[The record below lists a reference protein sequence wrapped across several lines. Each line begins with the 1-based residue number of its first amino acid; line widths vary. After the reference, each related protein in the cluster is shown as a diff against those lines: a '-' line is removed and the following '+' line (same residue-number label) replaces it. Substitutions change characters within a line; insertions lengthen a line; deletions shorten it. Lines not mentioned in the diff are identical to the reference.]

1 MSKKIKTKFKENFGR
16 KILDQHK
23 IPYSQLQFNVTQ
35 HGDVK
40 QIDTTILAE
49 DEHLVYKTLVCE
61 GNQNSPI
68 IAVVPV
74 TEHLSMKKLATI
86 SNNKKM

>member
-1 MSKKIKTKFKENFGR
+1 MSKKNKKQNLKKTLVE

-49 DEHLVYKTLVCE
+49 DNIWSTKLLFVKVTKIHLL
-61 GNQNSPI
+61 
-68 IAVVPV
+68 
-74 TEHLSMKKLATI
+74 
-86 SNNKKM
+86 